1 MDKRMTTTPP
11 PLKNTKTKHTKMKI
25 ETALQLHQIY
35 SASLVLE
42 KLNAA
47 FELDKNTHNSAGG
60 NSFFVSDE
68 GDVSFSEARRLAY
81 EGKFVALQIDH
92 YFYRNEDKTN
102 NRSAYAIFSQLETD
116 QEGTGDG
123 DGFNIL
129 SERVNF
135 NRLDLR

>member
-1 MDKRMTTTPP
+1 
-11 PLKNTKTKHTKMKI
+11 MK
-25 ETALQLHQIY
+25 TALQLHQIY
-35 SASLVLE
+35 TAHLVLE

-47 FELDKNTHNSAGG
+47 FEFDKNNHHSAGG
-60 NSFFVSDE
+60 NAFFVSDD
-68 GDVSFSEARRLAY
+68 GDVSFSEARSLAY
-81 EGKFVALQIDH
+81 EGKFVALQVDH

-102 NRSAYAIFSQLETD
+102 NHSAYAIYSQLETD

-123 DGFNIL
+123 DGYNIL